1 MCLYKKIM
9 NKELYITINHLDEFI
24 NASSIKVNDV
34 LTLKKDINNEF
45 DDEAI
50 IALNENNFKCGYVAN
65 SVSSVVR
72 GTYSAGRIYDLIK
85 ENNTCKVKFIA
96 LESNFLIAQL

>member
-1 MCLYKKIM
+1 MRTGNPAPKHPFVTPYRVASLLYFSFGIS
-9 NKELYITINHLDEFI
+9 H
-24 NASSIKVNDV
+24 DV